1 MNLYNKINPDK
12 SISVSSSSPNY
23 KGENITNSLR
33 FLIPPDL
40 NGIDIANATIELNII
55 NSLNA
60 GNIYPLTADTVPYN
74 ETLLSYTF
82 EITTLFTNN
91 PDTYSYWLTI
101 TSSENE
107 VLKTA
112 TSTFVVQDKPQ
123 STSVIPESEQDLIDS
138 IIYRIEVL
146 EAGGGGTG
154 GSAVTTKDVTSLLDV
169 GAIITGQTIAS
180 GTTFQTFVEKLL
192 TKTFYPTFVAPS
204 ATFTSSLLSS
214 VECGTIANNTL
225 TLSLN
230 RGQIL
235 GKNVNGIWSSS
246 EVQNYRSGSATNYT
260 INSSDLDL
268 VNTLTMNNYQVVEGV
283 NTFTG
288 SIDYGIGYQPKDS
301 VDADYS
307 VPLPTGKIDK
317 TVTVYGR
324 RNLFYGCD
332 SINNVAYTTSAEIRA
347 LSNKTLNPA
356 NGTIFTINIPVG
368 AKMIV
373 FAYPS
378 SLRDV
383 SSVVYVEGLGAE
395 VKNIFTLS
403 TISVSGANSYSPTNY
418 KVYTYI
424 PASPFS
430 ATATYNVTI

>member
-12 SISVSSSSPNY
+12 SISVSSGSPNY
-23 KGENITNSLR
+23 QGENITNSLR

-55 NSLNA
+55 NSLKS
-60 GNIYPLTADTVPYN
+60 GNIYPLTVDIVPYN
-74 ETLLSYTF
+74 DNLLSYTF

-101 TSSENE
+101 TSNENE

-123 STSVIPESEQDLIDS
+123 STSIIPDSEQDLIDN
-138 IIYRIEVL
+138 IVYRIEVL

-204 ATFTSSLLSS
+204 ATFTSSLSS
-214 VECGTIANNTL
+214 SLECGTIANNTL
-225 TLSLN
+225 TLVLN

-246 EVQNYRSGSATNYT
+246 EFQNYRSGSATNYT

-268 VNTLTMNNYQVVEGV
+268 VNTLTTNNYQVIEGV

-301 VDADYS
+301 VDVNYD
-307 VPLPTGKIDK
+307 VQLPAGTINK
-317 TVTVYGR
+317 TVSVYGR
-324 RNLFYGCD
+324 RNLFQGCD
-332 SINNVAYTTSAEIRA
+332 SVTNIPYTTNESVRA
-347 LSNKTLNPA
+347 LSDKVLNPA
-356 NGTIFTINIPVG
+356 NGTTFTITIPVG
-368 AKMIV
+368 SKMVI

-378 SLRDV
+378 TLRDV
-383 SSVVYVEGLGAE
+383 SSVVFVEGLGAE
-395 VKNIFTLS
+395 VKDIFTQS
-403 TISVSGANSYSPTNY
+403 TISVSGANGYSPTNY

-424 PASPFS
+424 PASPFK
-430 ATATYNVTI
+430 AIANYTVTI

>member
-12 SISVSSSSPNY
+12 SISVSSGSPNY

-40 NGIDIANATIELNII
+40 NGIDITNATIELNII

-60 GNIYPLTADTVPYN
+60 GNIYPLTVDTVPYN
-74 ETLLSYTF
+74 ETLLSYTY

-112 TSTFVVQDKPQ
+112 TSTFVVGDKPQ
-123 STSVIPESEQDLIDS
+123 STSIIPDSEQDLIDN

-146 EAGGGGTG
+146 EAGGGGTS
-154 GSAVTTKDVTSLLDV
+154 GSAVTTKDVISTVD
-169 GAIITGQTIAS
+169 GCAIVQGQTIAS
-180 GTTFQTFVEKLL
+180 GTTFQEFVEKLL
-192 TKTFYPTFVAPS
+192 TKTYYPTFVAPS
-204 ATFTSSLLSS
+204 ATFTSSIPST
-214 VECGTIANNTL
+214 VECGTIINNTL
-225 TLSLN
+225 TLALN

-235 GKNVNGIWSSS
+235 GKNVGVIWSSS
-246 EVQNYRSGSATNYT
+246 EFQNYRSGLATNYT
-260 INSSDLDL
+260 INGTDLDL
-268 VNTLTMNNYQVVEGV
+268 VNTLTTNNYQVVEGV

-288 SIDYGIGYQPKDS
+288 SINYGIGYQPKDS

-307 VPLPTGKIDK
+307 APLPAGVIDK
-317 TVTVYGR
+317 TVAVYGR
-324 RNLFYGCD
+324 RNLFHGCD
-332 SINNVAYTTSAEIRA
+332 NVKNTAYITSAEVRA
-347 LSNKTLNPA
+347 LSNKLLNPA
-356 NGTIFTINIPVG
+356 NGTTFTINIPSG
-368 AKMIV
+368 AKMVV

-378 SLRDV
+378 SLRDIT
-383 SSVVYVEGLGAE
+383 SVVYVEGLGAE
-395 VKNIFTLS
+395 VKDIFTKS
-403 TISVSGANSYSPTNY
+403 IVSVTGANDYLPIDY

-424 PASPFS
+424 PASPFG

>member
-12 SISVSSSSPNY
+12 SISVSSGSPNY
-23 KGENITNSLR
+23 QGENITNSLR
-33 FLIPPDL
+33 FLIPPNL

-55 NSLNA
+55 NSLKA
-60 GNIYPLTADTVPYN
+60 GNIYPLTIDTVPYN
-74 ETLLSYTF
+74 DTLLSYTY

-123 STSVIPESEQDLIDS
+123 STSVIPESEQDLIDN

-146 EAGGGGTG
+146 EAGGGGSG

-192 TKTFYPTFVAPS
+192 TKTFYPTFVTPS
-204 ATFTSSLLSS
+204 ATFTSSISSS

-225 TLSLN
+225 TLALN

-246 EVQNYRSGSATNYT
+246 EFQNYRSGSATNYT

-268 VNTLTMNNYQVVEGV
+268 VNTLTMNNYQVIEGI

-288 SIDYGIGYQPKDS
+288 SIDYSIGYQPKDS
-301 VDADYS
+301 VAADYS
-307 VPLPTGKIDK
+307 VPLPAGKIDK

-332 SINNVAYTTSAEIRA
+332 STNSVAYTTSAEVRA
-347 LSNKTLNPA
+347 LSNKSLNPA
-356 NGTIFTINIPVG
+356 NGTTFTINIPVG
-368 AKMIV
+368 SKMVV

-383 SSVVYVEGLGAE
+383 TSVKFRESFNAEIKEVFTKTVINVEG
-395 VKNIFTLS
+395 
-403 TISVSGANSYSPTNY
+403 ANGYSATEY

-424 PASPFS
+424 PVSEFS
-430 ATATYNVTI
+430 QISNFDITI

>member
-12 SISVSSSSPNY
+12 SISVSSGSPNY
-23 KGENITNSLR
+23 QGENITNSLR

-55 NSLNA
+55 NSLKS
-60 GNIYPLTADTVPYN
+60 GNIYPLTVDIVPYN
-74 ETLLSYTF
+74 DNLLSYTF

-101 TSSENE
+101 TSNENE

-123 STSVIPESEQDLIDS
+123 STSIIPDSEQDLIDN
-138 IIYRIEVL
+138 IVYRIEVL

-204 ATFTSSLLSS
+204 ATFTSSLSS
-214 VECGTIANNTL
+214 SLECGTIANNTL
-225 TLSLN
+225 TLVLN

-235 GKNVNGIWSSS
+235 GKNVNGIWSSN
-246 EVQNYRSGSATNYT
+246 EFQNYRSGSATNYT

-268 VNTLTMNNYQVVEGV
+268 VNTLTTNNYQVVEGV

-288 SIDYGIGYQPKDS
+288 SINYGIGYQPKDS

-307 VPLPTGKIDK
+307 APLPAGVIDK
-317 TVTVYGR
+317 TVTIYGR

-332 SINNVAYTTSAEIRA
+332 STNNVVYTTSAEIRA
-347 LSNKTLNPA
+347 LSNKSLNPA
-356 NGTIFTINIPVG
+356 NGTTFTVNIPSG
-368 AKMIV
+368 AKMVV

-378 SLRDV
+378 SLRDL
-383 SSVVYVEGLGAE
+383 SSVVYIEGLGAE
-395 VKNIFTLS
+395 VKDIFTKS
-403 TISVSGANSYSPTNY
+403 IVSVTGANDYSAIDY

>member
-12 SISVSSSSPNY
+12 SISVSSGSPNY

-40 NGIDIANATIELNII
+40 NGIDITNATIELNII
-55 NSLNA
+55 NSLKA
-60 GNIYPLTADTVPYN
+60 GNIYSLTVDTVPYN

-123 STSVIPESEQDLIDS
+123 STSVIPDSEQDLIDN

-154 GSAVTTKDVTSLLDV
+154 GSAVTTKDVTSTV
-169 GAIITGQTIAS
+169 ETGAIVVGQTIAS
-180 GTTFQTFVEKLL
+180 GTTLQTLVEKLF
-192 TKTFYPTFVAPS
+192 TKTYYPTFVAPS
-204 ATFTSSLLSS
+204 ATFTSSLSSS

-225 TLSLN
+225 TLALN

-235 GKNVNGIWSSS
+235 GKNVNGIWSSN
-246 EVQNYRSGSATNYT
+246 EVQNYRSGLATNYT
-260 INSSDLDL
+260 INNTDLDL
-268 VNTLTMNNYQVVEGV
+268 VNTLTMNSYQVVEGV

-288 SIDYGIGYQPKDS
+288 SINYSIGYQPKDS

-307 VPLPTGKIDK
+307 VPLPAGTIDK

-324 RNLFYGCD
+324 RNLFHGCD
-332 SINNVAYTTSAEIRA
+332 NVKNTAYTTSAEVRA
-347 LSNKTLNPA
+347 LSNKLLNPA
-356 NGTIFTINIPVG
+356 NGTTFTINIPSG
-368 AKMIV
+368 AKMVI

-378 SLRDV
+378 SLRDLL
-383 SSVVYVEGLGAE
+383 SVVYVEGLGAE
-395 VKNIFTLS
+395 VKGVFVKS
-403 TISVSGANSYSPTNY
+403 TITVTGANDYLPIDY
-418 KVYTYI
+418 KIYTYI